1 MRVLITVN
9 TYRPHVDGV
18 QFVTTYLAEGLAKRG
33 HTVDV
38 VTYAD
43 KQSPVGEEEINGVR
57 VLRWDAATVHMF
69 HKGDKKGYQA
79 YLLTHQADYDVL
91 LQVGTQAALTDWA
104 LPILRKLRIPKALH
118 IHSVWDFKVHAYD
131 RDTVKHL
138 LMKLIGNARWAA
150 HFIRNRRSFG
160 RYDRILQLHQADYSV
175 AFMKRL
181 CGKDSVILTNAV
193 EDAFFL
199 PGSKGADGH
208 TVVYVANYSDMK
220 NQKAAVDVFDK
231 ADLPQDW
238 KLVLIGAK
246 ENGYVRE
253 LREMADR
260 LRREKNRKIE
270 ILVGISREE
279 TIRRVRDADVF
290 LMPSRREA
298 FPISILEAMAAKTPF
313 ISTDVGI
320 VKYLPGGIVTND
332 PQAQV
337 SSLQRLAMDAAERMR
352 LAEEGYQYASRHA
365 VIDAKVQQ
373 LEQTLQELISRG
385 NG

>member
-138 LMKLIGNARWAA
+138 LMKLIGNARWTA

-160 RYDRILQLHQADYSV
+160 QYDRILQLHQADYSV

-181 CGKDSVILTNAV
+181 CGKDSVILPNAV

-199 PGSKGADGH
+199 PGSKGANDH
-208 TVVYVANYSDMK
+208 TVLYVANYSDMK
-220 NQKAAVDVFDK
+220 NQKAAVHVFDQ
-231 ADLPQDW
+231 ADLPENW

-246 ENGYVRE
+246 ENAYVGE
-253 LREMADR
+253 LRELAER
-260 LRREKNRKIE
+260 LRREKKRQIE

-279 TIRRVRDADVF
+279 TIRRVRNADVF

-298 FPISILEAMAAKTPF
+298 FPISILEAMAAKVPF
-313 ISTDVGI
+313 ISTDVGV
-320 VKYLPGGIVTND
+320 VKHLPGGIVTND
-332 PQAQV
+332 AETQI
-337 SSLQRLAMDAAERMR
+337 SSLKRLAQDAAERTK
-352 LAEEGYQYASRHA
+352 LGEEGYQYALRHA
-365 VIDAKVQQ
+365 TIDAKVQQ
-373 LEQTLQELISRG
+373 LEQILQEMIAKG

>member
-1 MRVLITVN
+1 MNVLITVN
-9 TYRPHVDGV
+9 TYNPKVNGV
-18 QFVTTYLAEGLAKRG
+18 QFVTSYLAEGLASRG
-33 HTVDV
+33 HQVDV
-38 VTYAD
+38 ITYAD
-43 KQSPVGEEEINGVR
+43 KHLPVEEAINGVHVR
-57 VLRWDAATVHMF
+57 RWDAATVHMF
-69 HKGDKKGYQA
+69 HRGDKKGYRD
-79 YLLTHQADYDVL
+79 YLLSHQSDYDVL
-91 LQVGTQAALTDWA
+91 LQVGTQSAMTDWA
-104 LPILRKLRIPKALH
+104 LPVLKKLRIPKALH
-118 IHSVWDFKVHAYD
+118 IHSVWDFQVHPYD
-131 RDTVKHL
+131 RDSARRL
-138 LMKLIGNARWAA
+138 LQKLIGNVRWAC
-150 HFIRNRRSFG
+150 HFIWNRRHFA
-160 RYDRILQLHQADYSV
+160 RYDRILQLHEKDYSV
-175 AFMKRL
+175 PFMKRL
-181 CGKDSVILTNAV
+181 CGKDSDILTNAV

-220 NQKAAVDVFDK
+220 NQKAAVDIFDK
-231 ADLPQDW
+231 AELPQDW

-337 SSLQRLAMDAAERMR
+337 SSLQRLALDAAERMR